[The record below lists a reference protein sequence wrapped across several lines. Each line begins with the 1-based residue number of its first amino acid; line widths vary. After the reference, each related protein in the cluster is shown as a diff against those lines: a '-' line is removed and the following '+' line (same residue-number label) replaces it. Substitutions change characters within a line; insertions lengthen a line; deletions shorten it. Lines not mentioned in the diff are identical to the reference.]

1 MSEPTPI
8 LLDHYVVAG
17 NPVAH
22 SQSPLIHAIFAQ
34 AAGQP
39 LRYGRLLCP
48 IDDAGGFARQ
58 VRAFAASSSG
68 EIGEFA
74 AYPEHRISGPARGC
88 NITVPFKFEAFQLGA
103 RHTERAL
110 LAQAANV
117 LSFEPAAQGGWLADN
132 TDGAGLVR
140 DIEHN
145 AGVPLARR
153 RVLLIGAGGAAA
165 GALGPL
171 IAAHPTALVLCNRTL
186 DKAQALAV
194 RHAAWAASHGV
205 ELSVQPLQQPGGAF
219 DVVVNASA
227 SSLQASAP
235 PVPASVLREGSLAL
249 DMMYGA
255 AACPFVA
262 WAESHGARG
271 RDGLGMLVEQA
282 AEAFFVWRG
291 VRPDTAVVLATLRQ
305 RLADAA
311 AVAAEPTRA
320 SS

>member
-1 MSEPTPI
+1 MSAATPMI
-8 LLDHYVVAG
+8 LDHYLVAG

-22 SQSPLIHAIFAQ
+22 SQSPFIHAMFAKATGQ
-34 AAGQP
+34 A

-48 IDDAGGFARQ
+48 VDEVGGFARR
-58 VRAFAASSSG
+58 VRAFAASTGG
-68 EIGEFA
+68 EIGEFDTA
-74 AYPEHRISGPARGC
+74 AAGRFSGPARGC
-88 NITVPFKFEAFQLGA
+88 NITVPFKFEAFTLGA

-110 LAQAANV
+110 LAQAAN
-117 LSFEPAAQGGWLADN
+117 LLRFEPAARGGWLADN

-145 AGVPLARR
+145 ACVPLAGQ

-171 IAAHPTALVLCNRTL
+171 IAARPAALVLCNRTP
-186 DKAQALAV
+186 DKAQALAS
-194 RHAAWAASHGV
+194 RHSDWAATHGV
-205 ELSVQPLQQPGGAF
+205 ALSVAPLQQPGVGF

-235 PVPASVLREGSLAL
+235 PVPAGVLRQGALAL
-249 DMMYGA
+249 DMMYGEA
-255 AACPFVA
+255 AHPYLA

-282 AEAFFVWRG
+282 AEAFLVWRG
-291 VRPDTAVVLATLRQ
+291 VRPETAPVLAALQQ
-305 RLADAA
+305 RLVDATA
-311 AVAAEPTRA
+311 AKVAP
-320 SS
+320 

>member
-1 MSEPTPI
+1 MSDV
-8 LLDHYVVAG
+8 DHYVVAG

-22 SQSPLIHAIFAQ
+22 SQSPFIHAMFAR
-34 AAGQP
+34 ATGEA

-48 IDDAGGFARQ
+48 IDDEGGFARAI
-58 VRAFAASSSG
+58 RAYAESNGGS
-68 EIGEFA
+68 IGEFDPVA
-74 AYPEHRISGPARGC
+74 AGTDSGPAKGC
-88 NITVPFKFEAFQLGA
+88 NVTVPFKFEAYRLGD
-103 RHTERAL
+103 RRTERAA
-110 LAQAANV
+110 LAQAAN
-117 LSFEPAAQGGWLADN
+117 LLRFDAAEDGGWLADN

-145 AGVPLARR
+145 AGVSLATR

-171 IAAHPTALVLCNRTL
+171 IAARPADIVLCNRTPE
-186 DKAQALAV
+186 KAQALAA
-194 RHAAWAASHGV
+194 RHASWADAHGV
-205 ELSVQPLQQPGGAF
+205 RLAVEPMQQPGTGF

-235 PVPASVLREGSLAL
+235 PVPESVLREGTLAL

-255 AACPFVA
+255 AARPFID
-262 WAESHGARG
+262 WAGAQGARG

-291 VRPDTAVVLATLRQ
+291 VRPDTAPVLTALQQ
-305 RLADAA
+305 RLAAVASKA
-311 AVAAEPTRA
+311 AVPRA
-320 SS
+320 TDRPR